1 MKDDC
6 GMRFND
12 SPRSFAVHFM
22 FLFLSSVFVIFGAL
36 SGGVFA
42 QAPDANALLSAWIK
56 AQTNMQTWSADFTQT
71 RTFKSMSQPLTA
83 SGHVWFAAPSR
94 FRWELGKPPRTIAVR
109 EPDQL
114 VVLYPRLKRAERYP
128 LNTPQAA
135 PWKDTM
141 ALLDA
146 GFPRSREELESRFN
160 ILSQTTTNHFHE
172 ITLQP
177 KAATARRLMPQ
188 IKITFDVTDF
198 SLHSTELQFTD
209 NSTMLNVFTNAA
221 LNPKLDESLFSPKIG
236 EDYKITELRP

>member
-1 MKDDC
+1 MESSD
-6 GMRFND
+6 
-12 SPRSFAVHFM
+12 PFAVH
-22 FLFLSSVFVIFGAL
+22 LVFVFCILVIFGVFT
-36 SGGVFA
+36 GHVFA
-42 QAPDANALLSAWIK
+42 QASDANALLSAWIK

-83 SGHVWFAAPSR
+83 TGHVWFEAPSR

-128 LNTPQAA
+128 LNTPQAG

-146 GFPRSREELESRFN
+146 GFPRSREDLESRFN
-160 ILSQTTTNHFHE
+160 ILSQATTDHFHE

-177 KAATARRLMPQ
+177 KAPSARRLMPQ
-188 IKITFDVTDF
+188 IKITFDTGDF

-209 NSTMLNVFTNAA
+209 NSTMLNVFTNSV
-221 LNPKLDESLFSPKIG
+221 LNPKLDDALFSPKIG
-236 EDYKITELRP
+236 EDYKITEPRP

>member
-1 MKDDC
+1 MPSNRTP
-6 GMRFND
+6 RFIAA
-12 SPRSFAVHFM
+12 R
-22 FLFLSSVFVIFGAL
+22 FVILVLCSILFRVL
-36 SGGVFA
+36 SGQVFA
-42 QAPDANALLSAWIK
+42 QAHDADTLLSSWLK

-71 RTFKSMSQPLTA
+71 RVFKSMSQPLTA
-83 SGHVWFAAPSR
+83 AGHVWFEAPSR

-128 LNTPQAA
+128 LNTPQAG

-160 ILSQTTTNHFHE
+160 ILSQTTTDHFHE

-188 IKITFDVTDF
+188 IKITFDTGDF

-221 LNPKLDESLFSPKIG
+221 LNPKLDDSLFSPKIG
-236 EDYKITELRP
+236 EDYKITEPRP